1 MFSIGVFTTVALGE
15 AGLVP
20 FVLANVARHPSVT
33 SLVVLHT
40 GTDKPPTFGQLAD
53 HFPNVREVH
62 KDFGNG
68 LDRAVGDGGFDQIA
82 ARNHAQRLV
91 EEAKPDWI
99 IRNDADE
106 ILLNAALDA
115 VAQTSDR
122 YDLITFDYHTLL
134 AGGRYWNAPHLK
146 RRVGHETLLDPHLAT
161 WRRELELYDEACP
174 QTALTS
180 ANVTRH
186 CNIRTSH
193 IPSFRMKTVKG
204 LMHLHLHCLLG
215 KANARLRDQGS
226 VLQQDLP
233 EEARLCLRG
242 LNLEGA
248 WEGLIENGQQL
259 EGIT

>member
-1 MFSIGVFTTVALGE
+1 M
-15 AGLVP
+15 
-20 FVLANVARHPSVT
+20 
-33 SLVVLHT
+33 
-40 GTDKPPTFGQLAD
+40 AD
-53 HFPNVREVH
+53 RFPNVREVH
-62 KDFGNG
+62 KDFGSG
-68 LDRAVGDGGFDQIA
+68 LDRAVADGGFDQIA

-115 VAQTSDR
+115 VAQTGDR

-134 AGGRYWNAPHLK
+134 AGGRHWDAPHLN
-146 RRVGHETLLDPHLAT
+146 RRVAQETLLDPHLAT

-174 QTALTS
+174 QTVLTS
-180 ANVTRH
+180 VNTTRH
-186 CNIRTSH
+186 CNIRASH

-215 KANARLRDQGS
+215 KANACLRDQGT
-226 VLQQDLP
+226 LLEQDLP

-242 LNLEGA
+242 LGLEGA
-248 WEGLIENGQQL
+248 WDGRFENRQQL
-259 EGIT
+259 EDIT